1 MKSLRS
7 LLKDLAKLTGKKRK
21 PHFGKEEDPLK
32 LISCKNIFGIKY
44 ELKNATLGLSSAT
57 MDDLENLKECFLKN
71 TVNFEKRIERINS
84 KNSNLNK
91 EQTSSTKFGG
101 IISLTKASSCNKLYD
116 NTKKELIDKIKDID
130 SKISK
135 LEGKEP
141 TMGDDIYE
149 KIKANELIELKN
161 KIPSV
166 LPDSKCASNTQL
178 LKWRSITILE
188 QFDNRLSELEKK

>member
-21 PHFGKEEDPLK
+21 PHFGKEKDPLK
-32 LISCKNIFGIKY
+32 LINCSNIFGLTY
-44 ELKNATLGLSSAT
+44 EFKSMTLGKSSAT
-57 MDDLENLKECFLKN
+57 KVDLKDLKECFLKN

-101 IISLTKASSCNKLYD
+101 VISLIQASGCNKDYD

-149 KIKANELIELKN
+149 KTKAIQAIELQN
-161 KIPSV
+161 KIPSL

-178 LKWRSITILE
+178 LKWRSLKILE
-188 QFDNRLSELEKK
+188 QFDNRLTELEKK